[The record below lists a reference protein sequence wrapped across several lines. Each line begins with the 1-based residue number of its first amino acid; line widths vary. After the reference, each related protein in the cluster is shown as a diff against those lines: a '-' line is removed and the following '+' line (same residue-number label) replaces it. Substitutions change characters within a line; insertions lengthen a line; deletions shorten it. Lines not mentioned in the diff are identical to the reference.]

1 MSGDMPD
8 LKGLIGKVAGGA
20 TLTRAEAEQAFDVM
34 MSGNAT
40 PAQMGGFLMA
50 LRVRGETVD
59 EIAGA
64 ATVMRSKMTTIKGR
78 TGDIAIC
85 GPGGDGTGSYNI
97 STARQFGVAACG
109 LPSDQPGNRPASSQ
123 THHLY
128 ALARHGVPRERDHP
142 QPSTTG
148 G

>member
-64 ATVMRSKMTTIKGR
+64 ATVMRTQITTTTVRPGPID
-78 TGDIAIC
+78 TC
-85 GPGGDGTGSYNI
+85 GPGAAR
-97 STARQFGVAACG
+97 TATKKH
-109 LPSDQPGNRPASSQ
+109 PPP
-123 THHLY
+123 TH
-128 ALARHGVPRERDHP
+128 
-142 QPSTTG
+142 
-148 G
+148 

>member
-1 MSGDMPD
+1 MGLRQRALPIAGVEFHPERIASQEGQCLLLNVLKRADAAAAAGSDGLKTGDSSMSGDMPD

-64 ATVMRSKMTTIKGR
+64 ATVMRSEERRVGKE
-78 TGDIAIC
+78 C
-85 GPGGDGTGSYNI
+85 V
-97 STARQFGVAACG
+97 STCRSWWSA
-109 LPSDQPGNRPASSQ
+109 
-123 THHLY
+123 
-128 ALARHGVPRERDHP
+128 
-142 QPSTTG
+142 
-148 G
+148 